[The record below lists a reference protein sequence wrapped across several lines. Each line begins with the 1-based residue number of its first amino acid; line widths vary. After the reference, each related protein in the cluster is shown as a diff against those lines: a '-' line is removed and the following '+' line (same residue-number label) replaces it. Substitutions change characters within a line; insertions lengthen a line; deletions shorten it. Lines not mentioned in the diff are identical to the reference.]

1 MRSWKELIE
10 IESQKP
16 YYREKLKPFV
26 EAEYAARRVFPERR
40 NIYRALELTPLQ
52 EVSVL
57 ICGQDPYHEE
67 HQAMGLAFSVP
78 DGVQIP
84 PSLMNIYKEIDREYA
99 CGIPASGNLERW
111 AKQGVLLLNTVL
123 TVREHEAN
131 SHAGHGWEQF
141 TDAVIRTLSEQD
153 RPMVYLLWGNPAQ
166 RKAEKILKGTSAK
179 HLILKTSHPSP
190 LSVYRGF
197 DGCDHFMKANAFL
210 QANGIKPIDWR

>member
-26 EAEYAARRVFPERR
+26 EAEYAACKVFPERR

-84 PSLMNIYKEIDREYA
+84 PSLMNIIWNVGRSRE
-99 CGIPASGNLERW
+99 CCCSTP
-111 AKQGVLLLNTVL
+111 
-123 TVREHEAN
+123 
-131 SHAGHGWEQF
+131 
-141 TDAVIRTLSEQD
+141 
-153 RPMVYLLWGNPAQ
+153 
-166 RKAEKILKGTSAK
+166 
-179 HLILKTSHPSP
+179 
-190 LSVYRGF
+190 
-197 DGCDHFMKANAFL
+197 C
-210 QANGIKPIDWR
+210 